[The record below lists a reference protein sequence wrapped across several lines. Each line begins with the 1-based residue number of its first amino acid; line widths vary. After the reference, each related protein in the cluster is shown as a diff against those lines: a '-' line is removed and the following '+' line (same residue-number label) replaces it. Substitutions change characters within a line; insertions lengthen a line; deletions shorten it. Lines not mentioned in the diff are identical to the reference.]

1 MADYTNEELEDGFQR
16 LENQLDDG
24 YIDISVFQ
32 DGVEMYIIEEL
43 ITRHKDEFINEKEND

>member
-1 MADYTNEELEDGFQR
+1 MDDYTKEELEDAFQY

-24 YIDISVFQ
+24 YIDISTFQ
-32 DGVEMYIIEEL
+32 DGIAMYIIEEL

>member
-24 YIDISVFQ
+24 YIDISLFQ